1 MNLNRTNAY
10 LKRVMILGGK
20 TLVTQLS
27 LINPLVLGV
36 YADDYLWRKIYK
48 EKEHFI
54 FYEMNV
60 EKRTPEFLFFLKFIR
75 KVGSYKTDYPR
86 KLYKTHV
93 FVFSVRP
100 DFQKS
105 FEEFLKG
112 NYSEMYTKAQLK
124 ELNFPKVVNG
134 KLSAVYCTLHKLE
147 EGYEYLKE
155 KINIRFKGETN
166 IFSYPDLKDVKQ
178 FDLPIVRSQ
187 EILNYKV

>member
-60 EKRTPEFLFFLKFIR
+60 GIR
-75 KVGSYKTDYPR
+75 VP
-86 KLYKTHV
+86 KLVERNWIIGCYFWLV
-93 FVFSVRP
+93 IPIQCWR
-100 DFQKS
+100 Q
-105 FEEFLKG
+105 
-112 NYSEMYTKAQLK
+112 NYS
-124 ELNFPKVVNG
+124 NF
-134 KLSAVYCTLHKLE
+134 
-147 EGYEYLKE
+147 
-155 KINIRFKGETN
+155 
-166 IFSYPDLKDVKQ
+166 
-178 FDLPIVRSQ
+178 
-187 EILNYKV
+187 

>member
-1 MNLNRTNAY
+1 
-10 LKRVMILGGK
+10 MILGGK

-86 KLYKTHV
+86 KL
-93 FVFSVRP
+93 
-100 DFQKS
+100 
-105 FEEFLKG
+105 
-112 NYSEMYTKAQLK
+112 
-124 ELNFPKVVNG
+124 
-134 KLSAVYCTLHKLE
+134 
-147 EGYEYLKE
+147 
-155 KINIRFKGETN
+155 
-166 IFSYPDLKDVKQ
+166 
-178 FDLPIVRSQ
+178 
-187 EILNYKV
+187 